1 MQGSKKCVIKKEIT
15 FKNYLDCL
23 QGGKK
28 QHRGM
33 NTFRSRQHKIYTER
47 VNKIAFSADDDKRII
62 MDDGVK
68 TKASGHYQSE

>member
-1 MQGSKKCVIKKEIT
+1 
-15 FKNYLDCL
+15 
-23 QGGKK
+23 
-28 QHRGM
+28 M

-68 TKASGHYQSE
+68 TKASGHYQSEWSQAMWMKWIIM